1 MKKRLFHPVLYLQSG
16 NPLEMLDVSCNK
28 CQPFCQCC
36 RRDKHIQ
43 MINRFALFLKQPS
56 DFSILPQ
63 ATRNRTLLKHLS
75 NYCHIIKMF
84 FFSRIIGSIKKLCNG
99 YLRDFTFVSVHF
111 AQMLDNRGILLDKRN
126 AHACVKQILSGCL
139 HGYQLST
146 SLINSAPCRS
156 SSAISIGSFSPPQS
170 TWNLLKASSSQ
181 AVSLSAVCASLLV
194 VGIINR
200 SANHCRSL

>member
-1 MKKRLFHPVLYLQSG
+1 MPQLSQPILPRRERTPGTAPEVLRYYEREMKERLFHPVLYLQPW

-99 YLRDFTFVSVHF
+99 YLRDSSLFTSRRCWTTEAFFLISAMHTHVSSKYF
-111 AQMLDNRGILLDKRN
+111 QD
-126 AHACVKQILSGCL
+126 
-139 HGYQLST
+139 
-146 SLINSAPCRS
+146 
-156 SSAISIGSFSPPQS
+156 
-170 TWNLLKASSSQ
+170 
-181 AVSLSAVCASLLV
+181 VCMATNFQRL
-194 VGIINR
+194 
-200 SANHCRSL
+200 